1 MRGASLHPA
10 ERCFLDSQNQREND
24 GLSAGNLSDDI
35 KVSLSISFLPLFS
48 LFSTIWMAAELCN
61 HWTKWTLEMLP
72 HLKGWF
78 ISYYSSHFT
87 GEDRAT
93 AVSGPALPIT
103 CHPNT
108 LMVSLL
114 VSDYTYILE
123 SFLLLPVAALH
134 FHTAAC
140 ILPTM
145 CLGMTVLISI
155 NYGHVDGPGH
165 KMDWSS
171 TLQLHDNE
179 SH

>member
-1 MRGASLHPA
+1 MDYQLAIFPMISKFP
-10 ERCFLDSQNQREND
+10 C
-24 GLSAGNLSDDI
+24 
-35 KVSLSISFLPLFS
+35 ISFLPLFS

-134 FHTAAC
+134 FHTATWVHYNM
-140 ILPTM
+140 LWYDSP
-145 CLGMTVLISI
+145 
-155 NYGHVDGPGH
+155 Y
-165 KMDWSS
+165 
-171 TLQLHDNE
+171 QY
-179 SH
+179 

>member
-1 MRGASLHPA
+1 
-10 ERCFLDSQNQREND
+10 
-24 GLSAGNLSDDI
+24 
-35 KVSLSISFLPLFS
+35 
-48 LFSTIWMAAELCN
+48 MAAELCN
-61 HWTKWTLEMLP
+61 HWTKCTLEMLP
-72 HLKGWF
+72 QLKGWF

-165 KMDWSS
+165 RMDWSS
-171 TLQLHDNE
+171 TLQWHDNK
-179 SH
+179 SHWHSLYCLQTIAGDQTTVSSSITWHDNNFWWANGTWSTTLVTPPPG

>member
-87 GEDRAT
+87 GRRQSHHSLWSCSPYHMPSQHSHG
-93 AVSGPALPIT
+93 V
-103 CHPNT
+103 T
-108 LMVSLL
+108 LGVRLH
-114 VSDYTYILE
+114 
-123 SFLLLPVAALH
+123 LH
-134 FHTAAC
+134 FGI
-140 ILPTM
+140 ILTSSCGCPP
-145 CLGMTVLISI
+145 LPHSRL
-155 NYGHVDGPGH
+155 YPPYHVPWYDIPY
-165 KMDWSS
+165 
-171 TLQLHDNE
+171 QY
-179 SH
+179 